1 MVPYAQYELALVKKS
16 DGQILE
22 SLDLLEK
29 AKSDHKR
36 YLHQTRLHLRIQS
49 VQSEINTQ
57 IKSSAD
63 ND

>member
-1 MVPYAQYELALVKKS
+1 MHLMDMDPTGEQENL
-16 DGQILE
+16 DNEQILE

-49 VQSEINTQ
+49 VQTEINAQ
-57 IKSSAD
+57 LRE
-63 ND
+63 